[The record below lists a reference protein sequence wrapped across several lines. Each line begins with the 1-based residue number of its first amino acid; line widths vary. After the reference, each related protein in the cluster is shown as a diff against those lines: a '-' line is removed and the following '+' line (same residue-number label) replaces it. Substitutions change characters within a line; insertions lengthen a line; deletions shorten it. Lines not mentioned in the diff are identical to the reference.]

1 MQQRDTVI
9 LRKINSEISLLE
21 RMLENVSMQQF
32 VEDDVLQRAAAMSS
46 INIGE
51 LAKHLSD
58 AFFEEYPE
66 SELRMAA
73 RTRDAY
79 AHGYFSLSFSQVYET
94 ARTDYPRVK
103 EWIESV
109 LGFDDEAV
117 DADGRKDD
125 GSS

>member
-1 MQQRDTVI
+1 MQQRDVTI
-9 LRKINSEISLLE
+9 LRKINSEISPLE

-32 VEDDVLQRAAAMSS
+32 VEDDILQRAAAMSS

-58 AFFEEYPE
+58 AFFEAYPE

-79 AHGYFSLSFSQVYET
+79 AHGYYSLSFSQVYET
-94 ARTDYPRVK
+94 AQTDYPRVK
-103 EWIESV
+103 EWIASV
-109 LGFDDEAV
+109 LGDVEEA
-117 DADGRKDD
+117 ADTD
-125 GSS
+125 S